1 MYKLAN
7 LNEKNLK
14 IMAAAKKYNQLKN
27 QIDKVYI
34 ENNLPPPKIEEDE
47 NLESIIAHSLQNL
60 SQELKKYRV
69 LFEHAADPVF
79 VHDMHGIIIE
89 SNRTASARYG
99 YTTEEF
105 KNMPVWQI
113 DVTGM
118 SEEVQNKIEELNQKG
133 SVIFETTHK
142 TKSGKTFYVEVNAC
156 IITWD
161 KRTAVISF
169 CRDISE
175 RKLAEQEKHKNQTR
189 LKYIIQQLQDGI
201 VVFKKN
207 GKILIWNSGIEQI
220 TGVKAKDAMHR
231 RFYEIQYDIMTG
243 PYKDKDFIRQKFD
256 EVVLMTNPL
265 IYAKP
270 IENQI
275 FHPEKGIRTI
285 QATVYPI
292 RIRHGKY
299 IFGSVLRDIT
309 RNKNIENKLRELNI
323 TKDKIFSII
332 AHDLKTPFNSII
344 GFSDLLLEKY
354 ESYDRDQVKKLIQ
367 YINLS
372 AKPTLAVLENLL
384 EWVNAQTG
392 RLGFTP
398 KNFLLNHLL
407 KEVIDLL
414 YPSAQIK
421 NIKLQWNQSED
432 IEVFADYNMMSSVL
446 RNLITNAIKFTNSL
460 GQVTVSA
467 APEGDA
473 VRIMIRDTGVG
484 MDQKKMETIFHL
496 TKTKTTAG
504 TSGEKG
510 SGLGLI
516 LCKEFIEKHGGRIEV
531 ESTLGEGTLFTLIL
545 PVRNSEDTTNK
556 VLSTNDH

>member
-1 MYKLAN
+1 
-7 LNEKNLK
+7 
-14 IMAAAKKYNQLKN
+14 MAAAKKYNQLKN
-27 QIDKVYI
+27 HIDKIYY
-34 ENNLPPPKIEEDE
+34 ENNLLPPNIEEDE
-47 NLESIIAHSLQNL
+47 NFENVVVQSLQNL
-60 SQELKKYRV
+60 SQELKKYRM

-89 SNRTASARYG
+89 SNNTASAKYG
-99 YTTEEF
+99 YTSAEF
-105 KNMPVWQI
+105 KNMPVWQV
-113 DVTGM
+113 DVSGM
-118 SEEVQNKIEELNQKG
+118 SDEVQKKIDELNQKG
-133 SVIFETTHK
+133 KVSFETMHK
-142 TKSGKTFYVEVNAC
+142 TKSGKKFHVEVNAS
-156 IITWD
+156 IISWD
-161 KRTAVISF
+161 KKTAVISS

-175 RKLAEQEKHKNQTR
+175 RKQAEQEKHKNQTR

-220 TGVKAKDAMHR
+220 TGLKAKDALHR
-231 RFYEIQYDIMTG
+231 RFYEIQYDIMFG
-243 PYKDKDFIRQKFD
+243 QYKDKDFIRQKFD
-256 EVVLMTNPL
+256 EIVNMTNPL

-275 FHPEKGIRTI
+275 LHPEKGVRTI

-309 RNKNIENKLRELNI
+309 RNKNIENKLRDLNI

-344 GFSDLLLEKY
+344 GFSDILLEKY
-354 ESYDRDQVKKLIQ
+354 DAYDRDQVKKLIQ

-392 RLGFTP
+392 RLGFMP
-398 KNFLLNHLL
+398 KYFFLNHLL
-407 KEVIDLL
+407 KEVIELL
-414 YPSAQIK
+414 LPSAKIK
-421 NIKLQWNQSED
+421 NINLQWKQSED

-446 RNLITNAIKFTNSL
+446 RNLITNAVKFTNPL
-460 GQVTVSA
+460 GQVTISYVF
-467 APEGDA
+467 EDEI
-473 VRIMIRDTGVG
+473 VKIMIRDTGVG
-484 MDQKKMETIFHL
+484 MDEKKMKTIFHL
-496 TKTKTTAG
+496 DKTKTTTG
-504 TSGEKG
+504 TAGEKG

-516 LCKEFIEKHGGRIEV
+516 LSKEFIEKHGGRIEV
-531 ESTLGEGTLFTLIL
+531 ESIVGEGTQFTLIL
-545 PVRNSEDTTNK
+545 PVKNTEKITKK
-556 VLSTNDH
+556 VISNNGE

>member
-1 MYKLAN
+1 
-7 LNEKNLK
+7 
-14 IMAAAKKYNQLKN
+14 MAAAKKYNQLKN
-27 QIDKVYI
+27 HIDKIYN
-34 ENNLPPPKIEEDE
+34 ENNLPPPNIEEDE
-47 NLESIIAHSLQNL
+47 NFERVVVQSLQNL
-60 SQELKKYRV
+60 SQELKKYRM

-89 SNRTASARYG
+89 SNNTASAKYG
-99 YTTEEF
+99 YTSAEF
-105 KNMPVWQI
+105 KNMPVWQV
-113 DVTGM
+113 DVSGM
-118 SEEVQNKIEELNQKG
+118 SDEVQKKIDELNQKG
-133 SVIFETTHK
+133 KVSFETMHK
-142 TKSGKTFYVEVNAC
+142 TKSGNTFHVEVHAC
-156 IITWD
+156 IISLD
-161 KRTAVISF
+161 KQNAVVSF

-220 TGVKAKDAMHR
+220 TGVKAKDALHR
-231 RFYEIQYDIMTG
+231 RFYEIQYDIMFG
-243 PYKDKDFIRQKFD
+243 QYKDKDFIRQKFD
-256 EVVLMTNPL
+256 EIVNMSNPL
-265 IYAKP
+265 IFAKP

-275 FHPEKGIRTI
+275 LHPEKGVRII

-309 RNKNIENKLRELNI
+309 RNKNIENKLRDLNI

-344 GFSDLLLEKY
+344 GFSDILLEKY
-354 ESYDRDQVKKLIQ
+354 DAYDRDQVKKLIQ

-392 RLGFTP
+392 RLGFMP
-398 KNFLLNHLL
+398 KYFFLNHLL
-407 KEVIDLL
+407 KEVIELL
-414 YPSAQIK
+414 LPSAKIK
-421 NIKLQWNQSED
+421 NINLQWKQSED

-446 RNLITNAIKFTNSL
+446 RNLITNAVKFTNPL
-460 GQVTVSA
+460 GQVTVSYVF
-467 APEGDA
+467 EDEI
-473 VRIMIRDTGVG
+473 VKIMIRDTGVG
-484 MDQKKMETIFHL
+484 MDEKKMKTIFHL
-496 TKTKTTAG
+496 DKTKTTTG
-504 TSGEKG
+504 TAGEKG

-516 LCKEFIEKHGGRIEV
+516 LSKEFIEKHGGRIEV
-531 ESTLGEGTLFTLIL
+531 ESIVGEGTQFTLIL
-545 PVRNSEDTTNK
+545 PVKNTEKITKK
-556 VLSTNDH
+556 VISNNGE

>member
-1 MYKLAN
+1 
-7 LNEKNLK
+7 
-14 IMAAAKKYNQLKN
+14 MAAAKKYNQLKN
-27 QIDKVYI
+27 HIDKIYY
-34 ENNLPPPKIEEDE
+34 ENNLLPPNIEEDE
-47 NLESIIAHSLQNL
+47 NFENVVVQSLQNL
-60 SQELKKYRV
+60 SQELKKYRM

-89 SNRTASARYG
+89 SNNTASAKYG
-99 YTTEEF
+99 YTSAEF
-105 KNMPVWQI
+105 KNMPVWQV
-113 DVTGM
+113 DVSGM
-118 SEEVQNKIEELNQKG
+118 SDEVQKKIDELNQKG
-133 SVIFETTHK
+133 KVSFETMHK
-142 TKSGKTFYVEVNAC
+142 TKSGKKFHVEVNAC
-156 IITWD
+156 IISWD
-161 KRTAVISF
+161 KKTAVISS

-175 RKLAEQEKHKNQTR
+175 RKQAEQEKHKNQTR

-220 TGVKAKDAMHR
+220 TGLKAKDALHR
-231 RFYEIQYDIMTG
+231 RFYEIQYDIMFG
-243 PYKDKDFIRQKFD
+243 QYKDKDFIRQKFD
-256 EVVLMTNPL
+256 EIVNMTNPL

-275 FHPEKGIRTI
+275 LHPEKGVRTI

-309 RNKNIENKLRELNI
+309 RNKNIENKLRDLNI

-344 GFSDLLLEKY
+344 GFSDILLEKY
-354 ESYDRDQVKKLIQ
+354 DAYDRDQVKKLIQ

-392 RLGFTP
+392 RLGFMP
-398 KNFLLNHLL
+398 KYFFLNHLL
-407 KEVIDLL
+407 KEVIELL
-414 YPSAQIK
+414 LPSAKIK
-421 NIKLQWNQSED
+421 NINLQWKQSED

-446 RNLITNAIKFTNSL
+446 RNLITNAVKFTNPL
-460 GQVTVSA
+460 GQVTVSYVF
-467 APEGDA
+467 EDEI
-473 VRIMIRDTGVG
+473 VKIMIRDTGVG
-484 MDQKKMETIFHL
+484 MDEKKMKTIFHL
-496 TKTKTTAG
+496 DKTKTTTG
-504 TSGEKG
+504 TAGEKG

-516 LCKEFIEKHGGRIEV
+516 LSKEFIEKHGGRIEV
-531 ESTLGEGTLFTLIL
+531 ESIVGEGTQFTLIL
-545 PVRNSEDTTNK
+545 PVKNTEKITKK
-556 VLSTNDH
+556 VISNNGE